1 MPTGDHVLKEVQN
14 LTGLPEQYLNEEL
27 SKILGTAHSSVNE
40 LSLDQL
46 RLVLMH
52 YLETLNAQMMTP
64 NYLHINRIKT

>member
-27 SKILGTAHSSVNE
+27 SRILGTAHASVNE

-52 YLETLNAQMMTP
+52 YLETINAQMLP
-64 NYLHINRIKT
+64 PESLHTYCIKT